1 MSKHFPAHLSGHYN
15 NMAELQNTKRE
26 KREEEGVIIN
36 YQRPR
41 EEKCNHTKEE
51 NGFDVQR

>member
-41 EEKCNHTKEE
+41 EEKCNHTEEE
-51 NGFDVQR
+51 NGFNVQR